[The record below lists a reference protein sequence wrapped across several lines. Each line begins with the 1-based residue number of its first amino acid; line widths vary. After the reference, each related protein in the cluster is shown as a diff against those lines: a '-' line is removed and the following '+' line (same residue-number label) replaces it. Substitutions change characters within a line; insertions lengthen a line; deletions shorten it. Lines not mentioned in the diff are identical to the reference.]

1 MKILRYLT
9 IVLVVLSISIGCVPT
24 DRSESLS
31 ENIENVIL
39 VVVDTLRANHLGF
52 MGYER
57 DTSPWLDEF
66 SQRCVVFESMWTPK
80 SLTLPSFASLF
91 TGLHPFN
98 TGIFQNA
105 WPLNDN
111 THSLVEDF
119 RDAGF
124 ATMGYPTSDILD
136 ARYGIDRG
144 FDIYDMAE
152 ELPRMAE
159 AEIEAVKNGIEN
171 ESGPMFLFVHFWETH
186 LPYEPDR
193 EYYDMFADP
202 MYVGQMDGQ
211 VRTFEGYNSR
221 ELPLSLDDVINAID
235 RYDAEIRELDNYFS
249 GLFEYFEEKGLID
262 NSLIIIAADHG
273 ESLSEGHFFGH
284 LRDSEVELQIPLMFH
299 FPNDRL
305 AGTGIG
311 ALCEIT
317 DIIPTIMDI
326 LGMDIPEGI
335 DGISMLPLI
344 KGETETHRDM
354 LLSIGAQYEDAF
366 LVSEFDGTTRT
377 RLETGVRPTMVDIDE
392 ETRARLRSLGYIN

>member
-9 IVLVVLSISIGCVPT
+9 IVLIVLSISIGCVPT
-24 DRSESLS
+24 NRTANLS
-31 ENIENVIL
+31 RNIENVIL

-66 SQRCVVFESMWTPK
+66 SDRCVIFDNMWTAK

-91 TGLHPFN
+91 TGLHPTN

-105 WPLNDN
+105 WPLNDD

-124 ATMGYPTSDILD
+124 ATMGYPTTDILA
-136 ARYGIDRG
+136 ARYNIDRG
-144 FDIYDMAE
+144 FDIYNMAD

-186 LPYEPDR
+186 LPYEPDK
-193 EYYDMFADP
+193 EFYDMFADP
-202 MYVGQMDGQ
+202 LYVGQMDGQ
-211 VRTFEGYNSR
+211 VRTFEAYNTMV
-221 ELPLSLDDVINAID
+221 LPLSQADLINAID
-235 RYDAEIRELDNYFS
+235 RYDAEIRWIDNYLS

-284 LRDSEVELQIPLMFH
+284 LRDSEIELQIPLMFH
-299 FPNDRL
+299 FPNDRF
-305 AGTGIG
+305 AGTRIG
-311 ALCEIT
+311 ALCENT
-317 DIIPTIMDI
+317 DILPTIMDI
-326 LGMDIPEGI
+326 FGTEIPEGI

-344 KGETETHRDM
+344 TGETEVHREK
-354 LLSIGAQYEDAF
+354 LISIGAQFEDVF
-366 LVSEFDGTTRT
+366 LVSEFDGEVRT

-392 ETRARLRSLGYIN
+392 ETRERLRSLGYIH